1 MADGKRIM
9 IVGNG
14 EIAQAAAAVIDASD
28 RVIRFND
35 CPSFGGNG
43 GSRTDVLA
51 VCNTGRPAAAMLTS
65 EDWMR
70 SRPVQDCSEI
80 WCVRDP
86 GKFAA
91 MRESLRQTHP
101 ALDDFCDDYTS
112 GFSALAAD
120 AGKLFYVIP
129 TSVHDR
135 LDRELDAHD
144 AGHYVSPSSGVMV
157 IAHVLSAERFRGW
170 DVQIAGFGHAGWEH
184 HPFEAERL
192 LVDAWVREGRLVRVG
207 DDVADD
213 NLPLNVPDGDGGG
226 L

>member
-1 MADGKRIM
+1 MAHRQRIM

-14 EIAQAAAAVIDASD
+14 GIAQASAARIDASD
-28 RVIRFND
+28 LVIRFND
-35 CPSFGGNG
+35 VQSFGGNG
-43 GSRTDVLA
+43 GTRTDVVA

-70 SRPVQDCSEI
+70 SSPVQTCSEI

-91 MRESLRQTHP
+91 LRDPLRLTHP

-129 TSVHDR
+129 TAVHDR
-135 LDRELDAHD
+135 LDHELDAHE
-144 AGHYVSPSSGVMV
+144 AGHYVSPSSGIMV
-157 IAHVLSAERFRGW
+157 IAHVLSADRFSGW
-170 DVQIAGFGHAGWEH
+170 DVEIAGFGHAGWEH
-184 HPFEAERL
+184 HPFEAERR
-192 LVDAWVREGRLVRVG
+192 LVDAWVKQGRLVRM
-207 DDVADD
+207 DDET
-213 NLPLNVPDGDGGG
+213 LGSSDGSGGEQR
-226 L
+226 